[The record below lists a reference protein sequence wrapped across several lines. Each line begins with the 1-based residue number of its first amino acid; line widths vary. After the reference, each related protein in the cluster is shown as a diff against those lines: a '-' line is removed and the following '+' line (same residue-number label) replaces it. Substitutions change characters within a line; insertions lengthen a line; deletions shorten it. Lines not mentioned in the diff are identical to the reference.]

1 MENTFDIHKWQAKH
15 LTKLVKENRQVK
27 EVTGAGLQ
35 RLDGMVHRGLL
46 KDFLEAFD
54 EIHSDLILTGEEFPA
69 IDLIEFLSQ
78 EMQRYAEDTR
88 MDRE

>member
-1 MENTFDIHKWQAKH
+1 MKRDFNIHEWQAKY
-15 LTKLVKENRQVK
+15 LKENK
-27 EVTGAGLQ
+27 EVREITSGGLQ
-35 RLDGMVHRGLL
+35 RIDGMVHRGLL
-46 KDFLEAFD
+46 KEFLEVFD

-78 EMQRYAEDTR
+78 EMQRYAEDTG

>member
-1 MENTFDIHKWQAKH
+1 MENNFDIHKWQAKY
-15 LTKLVKENRQVK
+15 LRESKEVK

-46 KDFLEAFD
+46 KEFLEAFD

-78 EMQRYAEDTR
+78 EMQRYAEDTG

>member
-27 EVTGAGLQ
+27 EVTGAGLE
-35 RLDGMVHRGLL
+35 RLDGMIEQPLL
-46 KDFLEAFD
+46 RSFLETFS
-54 EIHSDLILTGEEFPA
+54 EIHSDLLQHGEEFSSM
-69 IDLIEFLSQ
+69 DLIEFLSQ
-78 EMQRYAEDTR
+78 EMQHHARDTG

>member
-1 MENTFDIHKWQAKH
+1 MENFNIQDWQAKF
-15 LTKLVKENRQVK
+15 LKENKEVKEI
-27 EVTGAGLQ
+27 TSGGLQ
-35 RLDGMVHRGLL
+35 RIEGMVHRELL
-46 KDFLEAFD
+46 KEFLEAFD

-78 EMQRYAEDTR
+78 EMQRYAEDTG

>member
-1 MENTFDIHKWQAKH
+1 MENNFDIHKWQAKY
-15 LTKLVKENRQVK
+15 LRETKEVK

-46 KDFLEAFD
+46 KEFLEAFD

-78 EMQRYAEDTR
+78 EMQRYAEDTG

>member
-1 MENTFDIHKWQAKH
+1 
-15 LTKLVKENRQVK
+15 
-27 EVTGAGLQ
+27 
-35 RLDGMVHRGLL
+35 MVHRGLL
-46 KDFLEAFD
+46 KEFLEAFD

-78 EMQRYAEDTR
+78 EMQRYAEDTG

>member
-1 MENTFDIHKWQAKH
+1 MENNFDIHKWQAKY
-15 LTKLVKENRQVK
+15 LIKESAEVKEI
-27 EVTGAGLQ
+27 TGAGLK

-54 EIHSDLILTGEEFPA
+54 EIHSDLILAGEEFPA

-78 EMQRYAEDTR
+78 EMQRYAEDTG

>member
-1 MENTFDIHKWQAKH
+1 MANNFDMHQWRAKH
-15 LTKLVKENRQVK
+15 LQESKKVNEITSDSLE
-27 EVTGAGLQ
+27 

-46 KDFLEAFD
+46 KEFLEAFE

-78 EMQRYAEDTR
+78 EMQRYAQDTG
-88 MDRE
+88 MDNQ

>member
-1 MENTFDIHKWQAKH
+1 MERDFDIHKWQARYLGENKE
-15 LTKLVKENRQVK
+15 VKEI
-27 EVTGAGLQ
+27 TSGGLQ
-35 RLDGMVHRGLL
+35 RINGMVHRGLL
-46 KDFLEAFD
+46 KEFLEAFD

-78 EMQRYAEDTR
+78 EMQRYAEDTG

>member
-1 MENTFDIHKWQAKH
+1 MERDFDIHKWQARY
-15 LTKLVKENRQVK
+15 LGENR
-27 EVTGAGLQ
+27 EVREITSGGLD
-35 RLDGMVHRGLL
+35 RIDGMVHRGLL
-46 KDFLEAFD
+46 KEFLEAFA

-78 EMQRYAEDTR
+78 EMQRYAEDTG